1 MYGLGELRLFLRA
14 AETGN
19 LSLAARQL
27 DLTPAAAS
35 AGIKRLEQDLS
46 VRLFERSTRSIR
58 LTAEGELFR
67 EYAGRALSTLA
78 DGEAQVRT
86 GKCALQGDIH
96 LSAPTD
102 LSRQL
107 LSLWLDDFH
116 RTYPQV
122 RIFVHSSD
130 GLHDL
135 WRDGIDL
142 AIRYGLLQDS
152 TLVARRLCEV
162 EQVLCAAPD
171 YIRDREKPVV
181 PEDLTAHN
189 CLTIFN
195 RGRQT
200 SNWTFYSDGCPVTVK
215 VRGDRS
221 SDDSSLVHHWAL
233 NGAGILYKARIDL
246 QHDIDQGR
254 LVTLLPDYQGSR
266 VPLNAI
272 YTDTQ
277 YLPLRVR
284 ALVDFLVDRFHQY
297 MARA

>member
-35 AGIKRLEQDLS
+35 AGIKRLEQDLA

-67 EYAGRALSTLA
+67 EYAARALSTLA

-86 GKCALQGDIH
+86 GQCSLQGDIH

-102 LSRQL
+102 LSRQV
-107 LSLWLDDFH
+107 LSEWLEGFH
-116 RTYPQV
+116 QSYPQV

-142 AIRYGLLQDS
+142 AIRYGQLQDS
-152 TLVARRLCEV
+152 SMVARRLCEV
-162 EQVLCAAPD
+162 EQILCAAPE
-171 YIRDREKPVV
+171 YLRDHGEPQV
-181 PEDLTAHN
+181 PADLAAHN

-200 SNWTFYSDGCPVTVK
+200 SNWTFYQNGHPLTVK
-215 VRGDRS
+215 VKGDRS
-221 SDDSSLVHHWAL
+221 SDDSSLVRQWAL

-246 QHDIDQGR
+246 QRDIDQGR
-254 LVTLLPDYQGSR
+254 LVTLLPDYQGNR
-266 VPLNAI
+266 VALNAV

-284 ALVDFLVDRFHQY
+284 TLLDYLLSCFGQY
-297 MARA
+297 TE